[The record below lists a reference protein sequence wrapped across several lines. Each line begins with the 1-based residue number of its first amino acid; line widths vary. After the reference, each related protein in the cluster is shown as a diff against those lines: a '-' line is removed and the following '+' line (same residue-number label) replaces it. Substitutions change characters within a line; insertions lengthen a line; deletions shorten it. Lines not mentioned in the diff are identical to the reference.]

1 MRRVSQIFCVTLIL
15 FFFSNPATGQ
25 DKISLQSAFKTLESK
40 YRVKV
45 FYRAHWIR
53 EISIE
58 SRLVNLPLEEFLK
71 QTLPENKLQYSFYGK
86 NYVIIYPTETQ
97 HNSIVADT
105 LTPDQEFRADGKI
118 YTLQGYVKEANTG
131 ESITGATVYI
141 DEEKSGVM
149 TNASGFF
156 SVRLKSGIYNLKI
169 SAVGKT
175 PDQAKV
181 TLSGDVTLS
190 IELFEQVKQLKDIE
204 ISAEA
209 FDKNVSSIEMSLVKL
224 DIKVIKSL
232 PAFFGEADIIKSITL
247 LPGVKT
253 VGDGA
258 GGFNVRG
265 GAVDQNLILL
275 DNVPIFNTS
284 HLFGFFSAFNT
295 DAVKDVGLFKGG
307 MPAQFGGRI
316 SSVLDVSLRDGN
328 IKSFEAK
335 GSLGII
341 SSKLFVEG
349 PIKKD
354 KTSFLMG
361 GRYAYPNWVLQ
372 RVPNLDIQKSAGM
385 FYDVT
390 GKINHKINAT
400 NSVSVSGY
408 RSHDDFKLAGDTLYG
423 WTTSNATLKWTS
435 ALSSR
440 IFLDASGF
448 ISQYDY
454 SIEGQRAPELFKAR
468 FGIKTVGS
476 RIDISYHSNIK
487 HTIMAGA
494 SVNRYTFNTGELV
507 AEGSSTINSL
517 AVPHDNAIESGI
529 FLSEE
534 YKVNRNLTLY
544 AGLRYSFYSNVGA
557 GDVFQYHQGVPMS
570 VKTIQDTLRF
580 KQGEKIRQ
588 YSGFEPRLSLKYSLT
603 ENSSVKVSFN
613 RNLQYLHL
621 ISNTT
626 AISPLDIWKTSNYH
640 LKPQIGQQFA
650 IGFFRNFKGN
660 SIETSL
666 EGYYKETQ
674 NMLEYKDGANLFLNP
689 AIETQVLQAFGK
701 SYGVE
706 LLIRKNAGRTTGW
719 IGYTYSRSL
728 RQVRMNEVGETINGG
743 EFYPSNFDKP
753 HDVAVVLNHKFNRR
767 FSLSANFTYNTGRPI
782 TYPDEVYIIDG
793 YTFVQFSE
801 RNQGRIQDYHRLD
814 LSITLDESL
823 KQTKRFKGSWTLS
836 VFNVY
841 GRKNPYS
848 VFFRPEF
855 RGAQPQAYRLSV
867 LGTIFPSLTY
877 NFKIN

>member
-1 MRRVSQIFCVTLIL
+1 MSGKFTICCTLVL
-15 FFFSNPATGQ
+15 FSFLSAPALAQ
-25 DKISLQSAFKTLESK
+25 NAISFQSALKTIEK
-40 YRVKV
+40 KHQVRV
-45 FYRAHWIR
+45 FYRYDWIKN
-53 EISIE
+53 IE
-58 SRLVNLPLEEFLK
+58 VDPASLMLPLREFFDQALK
-71 QTLPENKLQYSFYGK
+71 NNNLKADFSRK
-86 NYVIIYPTETQ
+86 NYVIILPLGTQ
-97 HNSIVADT
+97 RTSIAVDT
-105 LTPDQEFRADGKI
+105 IAPEKIFKPDGKS

-131 ESITGATVYI
+131 QSITGATVYI
-141 DEEKSGVM
+141 EEEKSGVV
-149 TNASGFF
+149 TNSSGFF
-156 SVRLKSGIYNLKI
+156 SVRLRSGIYNLKI

-181 TLSGDVTLS
+181 SLSDDATLS
-190 IELFEQVKQLKDIE
+190 IELFEQVNQLKDVE
-204 ISAEA
+204 VSAEA
-209 FDKNVSSIEMSLVKL
+209 FDKNVSSVEMSLVKL

-295 DAVKDVGLFKGG
+295 DAVKDVGLYKGG
-307 MPAQFGGRI
+307 MPAQYGGRI

-328 IKSFEAK
+328 TKSFQAK
-335 GSLGII
+335 GSIGII

-354 KTSFLMG
+354 KTSFLIG

-372 RVPNLDIQKSAGM
+372 RVPNRDIQKSAGM
-385 FYDVT
+385 FYDIT
-390 GKINHKINAT
+390 GKINHKINTT
-400 NSVSVSGY
+400 NNISLSGY
-408 RSHDDFKLAGDTLYG
+408 RSHDEFKLAGDTLYG

-448 ISQYDY
+448 LSQYDY
-454 SIEGQRAPELFKAR
+454 HIEGQHDPEAFKAK
-468 FGIKTVGS
+468 FGVRTMGS
-476 RIDISYHSNIK
+476 KVDLSYHSNIK
-487 HTIMAGA
+487 HTIMAGV
-494 SVNRYTFNTGELV
+494 SVNVYTFNTGEMN
-507 AEGSSTINSL
+507 ADESSSINSSIL
-517 AVPHDNAIESGI
+517 PNDNGIETGI
-529 FLSEE
+529 YVSEE

-544 AGLRYSFYSNVGA
+544 AGLRYSMYSNIGA
-557 GDVFQYHQGVPMS
+557 SEVYQYTAGVPKS
-570 VKTIQDTLRF
+570 IATIQDTLQFGR
-580 KQGEKIRQ
+580 GERIRQ
-588 YSGFEPRLSLKYSLT
+588 YAGFEPRLSIKYSLT
-603 ENSSVKVSFN
+603 ESSSVKLSYN
-613 RNLQYLHL
+613 RNLQYVHL

-640 LKPQIGQQFA
+640 IKPQSGQQFA
-650 IGFFRNFKGN
+650 MGYFKNFNGN
-660 SIETSL
+660 SIETSV
-666 EGYYKETQ
+666 EGYYKETD
-674 NMLEYKDGANLFLNP
+674 NMLEYKDGANLFFNP

-706 LLIRKNAGRTTGW
+706 LLVRRNSGKTTGW

-728 RQVRMNEVGETINGG
+728 RQVRMNDAGETINAG

-753 HDVAVVLNHKFNRR
+753 HDIAIVMNHKFNRR

-782 TYPDEVYIIDG
+782 TYPDEVYVIDG

-801 RNQGRIQDYHRLD
+801 RNQGRIPDYHRLD
-814 LSITLDESL
+814 LSLTLDESL
-823 KQTKRFKGSWTLS
+823 KQTKRFKGSWTFS

-848 VFFRPEF
+848 VFFKPEF

-867 LGTIFPSLTY
+867 LGSIFPSLTY